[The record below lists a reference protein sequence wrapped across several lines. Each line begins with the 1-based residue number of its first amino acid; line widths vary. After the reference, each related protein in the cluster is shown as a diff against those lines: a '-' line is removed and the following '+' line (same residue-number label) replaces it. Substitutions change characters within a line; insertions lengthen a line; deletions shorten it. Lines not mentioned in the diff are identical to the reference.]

1 MPILT
6 RAEIYGNEA
15 AQLLQEISM
24 YPGVLEQQLIRFHPG
39 KESKVTA
46 LLAQL
51 VKQGRIRREANGSYY
66 CSGTLFKATD
76 HSMIKA
82 VWVLLDF
89 LDRVEY
95 HSASDFPVKIVFF
108 AEGEEYEI
116 ICAVQGHEALVS
128 QAVQRMKE
136 GFSRRIVL
144 VDTPEQISAL
154 DFPSIAGY
162 CTVNPNGTV
171 QYYQLRKG

>member
-1 MPILT
+1 
-6 RAEIYGNEA
+6 
-15 AQLLQEISM
+15 M
-24 YPGVLEQQLIRFHPG
+24 YPGVLEKQLLRFHPG
-39 KESKVTA
+39 KEEHVKAMLS
-46 LLAQL
+46 QL
-51 VKQGRIRREANGSYY
+51 IKQGRIRKEADSSYY
-66 CSGTLFKATD
+66 TSGADIKAKD
-76 HSMIKA
+76 HSLIKA

-116 ICAVQGHEALVS
+116 ICAVQGQEALVS
-128 QAVQRMKE
+128 QAMQRMKE
-136 GFSRRIVL
+136 GCSRRIVL

-162 CTVNPNGTV
+162 CTVDKSGNIR
-171 QYYQLRKG
+171 YYQLRKG

>member
-1 MPILT
+1 
-6 RAEIYGNEA
+6 
-15 AQLLQEISM
+15 M
-24 YPGVLEQQLIRFHPG
+24 YPGILEQQLFRFHPG
-39 KESKVTA
+39 KEDHIKT
-46 LLAQL
+46 LLTQL
-51 VKQGRIRREANGSYY
+51 TKQGRIRREADSSYFT
-66 CSGTLFKATD
+66 SGTHFKTKD
-76 HSMIKA
+76 HSLIKA

-116 ICAVQGHEALVS
+116 ICAVQGQEALVS
-128 QAVQRMKE
+128 QAMQRMKE
-136 GFSRRIVL
+136 GCSRRIVL

-162 CTVNPNGTV
+162 CTVDKSGTV
-171 QYYQLRKG
+171 RYYQLRKG